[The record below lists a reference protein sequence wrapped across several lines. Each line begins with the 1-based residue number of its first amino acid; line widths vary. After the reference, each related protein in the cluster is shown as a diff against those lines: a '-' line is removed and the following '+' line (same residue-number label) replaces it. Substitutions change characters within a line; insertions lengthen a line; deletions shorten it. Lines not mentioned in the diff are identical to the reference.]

1 MLSKFKVEQPK
12 SLTEIVT
19 DRLRQAII
27 DGEFGL
33 GEAISE
39 ETLAASFGVS
49 RTPVR
54 DALMQLQLAG
64 LVVVQSKRGSF
75 VFRPSLADAVAL
87 CDYRTMLEIGAA
99 RMSHARSKATTL
111 EALKASV
118 RDMKSARAAGDAIEY
133 GHADTRF
140 HQAFFDHCKNKYLHD
155 AYNLAAGRIAALR
168 THLTIKS
175 AERRDVSFR
184 EHQKIV
190 SLFSDDNLDELARC
204 LTEHIDRTRTVYIAV
219 MESGALDDQKKRQA
233 SGHRKGAG
241 AQVA

>member
-87 CDYRTMLEIGAA
+87 CDYRTMLEIGLPA
-99 RMSHARSKATTL
+99 
-111 EALKASV
+111 
-118 RDMKSARAAGDAIEY
+118 
-133 GHADTRF
+133 
-140 HQAFFDHCKNKYLHD
+140 C
-155 AYNLAAGRIAALR
+155 
-168 THLTIKS
+168 
-175 AERRDVSFR
+175 
-184 EHQKIV
+184 
-190 SLFSDDNLDELARC
+190 
-204 LTEHIDRTRTVYIAV
+204 RTR
-219 MESGALDDQKKRQA
+219 GLKQLR
-233 SGHRKGAG
+233 
-241 AQVA
+241 

>member
-1 MLSKFKVEQPK
+1 MPSKFKVEQPK

-54 DALMQLQLAG
+54 DALTQLQLAG

-87 CDYRTMLEIGAA
+87 CDYRIMLETGAA
-99 RMSHARSKATTL
+99 RMAYARAKGPTL
-111 EALKASV
+111 QALNNAVS
-118 RDMKSARAAGDAIEY
+118 DMKTARTSRDATAY

-140 HQAFFDHCKNKYLHD
+140 HQALFDHTENSYLCD
-155 AYNLAAGRIAALR
+155 AYRLASGRIAALR
-168 THLTIKS
+168 THLTAKS
-175 AERRDVSFR
+175 SERRDVSFQ
-184 EHQKIV
+184 EHKKILD
-190 SLFSDDNLDELARC
+190 LFGKGNLEELTKC
-204 LTEHIDRTRTVYIAV
+204 LTEHIDRTRVVYIA
-219 MESGALDDQKKRQA
+219 MMKEGAMTDPTTKWA
-233 SGHRKGAG
+233 S
-241 AQVA
+241 